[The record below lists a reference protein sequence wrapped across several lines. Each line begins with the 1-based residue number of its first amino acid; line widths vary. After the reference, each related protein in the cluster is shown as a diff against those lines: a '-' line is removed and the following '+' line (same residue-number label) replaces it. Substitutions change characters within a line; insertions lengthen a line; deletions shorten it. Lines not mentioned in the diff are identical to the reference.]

1 MEPYS
6 NYDLEKE
13 LAKEHI
19 EIKRFTNLSYLLWQK
34 PLLRRR
40 LKKKAKK
47 YCKYKLG
54 ADGLDNVYRSIYLG
68 KKKYEEYMELIEKSR
83 ERALELYEELAVAA
97 DEDREVFLKLS
108 EAYALPK
115 ETEEEKK
122 IKQQVLGERS
132 LAATE
137 APFKVMELSL
147 EGLEITEKLVGKSN
161 KMAVSDLGVAAAC
174 FLAACKSA
182 WLNVKINLPYLT
194 DKDRAQ
200 AFEKGGRNILEK
212 VTELSEKIYDAVE
225 KEI

>member
-1 MEPYS
+1 MGKIADMS
-6 NYDLEKE
+6 IKE
-13 LAKEHI
+13 YLDILKTDAPAPGGGGVSGLTAAQGISLTLMVI
-19 EIKRFTNLSYLLWQK
+19 ELT
-34 PLLRRR
+34 
-40 LKKKAKK
+40 
-47 YCKYKLG
+47 
-54 ADGLDNVYRSIYLG
+54 LG

-122 IKQQVLGERS
+122 FKQQVLGERS

-137 APFKVMELSL
+137 APYKVMELSL

-212 VTELSEKIYDAVE
+212 VTALSGKIYDAVE

>member
-1 MEPYS
+1 MGKIADMS
-6 NYDLEKE
+6 IKE
-13 LAKEHI
+13 YLDILKTDAPAPGGGGVSGLTAAQGISLTLMVI
-19 EIKRFTNLSYLLWQK
+19 ELT
-34 PLLRRR
+34 
-40 LKKKAKK
+40 
-47 YCKYKLG
+47 
-54 ADGLDNVYRSIYLG
+54 LG
-68 KKKYEEYMELIEKSR
+68 KKKYEEYRELIEKSR

>member
-1 MEPYS
+1 MGKIADMS
-6 NYDLEKE
+6 IKE
-13 LAKEHI
+13 YLDILKTDAPAPGGGGVSGLTATQGISLTLMVI
-19 EIKRFTNLSYLLWQK
+19 ELT
-34 PLLRRR
+34 
-40 LKKKAKK
+40 
-47 YCKYKLG
+47 
-54 ADGLDNVYRSIYLG
+54 LG

-83 ERALELYEELAVAA
+83 EMALGLYEELAVAA

>member
-1 MEPYS
+1 MGKIADMS
-6 NYDLEKE
+6 IKE
-13 LAKEHI
+13 YLDILKTDAPAPGGGGVSGLTAAQGISLTLMVI
-19 EIKRFTNLSYLLWQK
+19 ELT
-34 PLLRRR
+34 
-40 LKKKAKK
+40 
-47 YCKYKLG
+47 
-54 ADGLDNVYRSIYLG
+54 LG

-108 EAYALPK
+108 EAYALSK

-137 APFKVMELSL
+137 APYKVMELSL

>member
-1 MEPYS
+1 MPT
-6 NYDLEKE
+6 
-13 LAKEHI
+13 I
-19 EIKRFTNLSYLLWQK
+19 
-34 PLLRRR
+34 LLRQPT
-40 LKKKAKK
+40 LAYIVPLPSDKKKPQKRGTKK
-47 YCKYKLG
+47 
-54 ADGLDNVYRSIYLG
+54 N
-68 KKKYEEYMELIEKSR
+68 
-83 ERALELYEELAVAA
+83 
-97 DEDREVFLKLS
+97 
-108 EAYALPK
+108 
-115 ETEEEKK
+115 
-122 IKQQVLGERS
+122 KQQVLGERS

-137 APFKVMELSL
+137 APYKVMELSL

>member
-1 MEPYS
+1 MGKIADMS
-6 NYDLEKE
+6 IKE
-13 LAKEHI
+13 YLDILKTDAPAPGGGGVSGLTAAQGISLTLMVI
-19 EIKRFTNLSYLLWQK
+19 ELT
-34 PLLRRR
+34 
-40 LKKKAKK
+40 
-47 YCKYKLG
+47 
-54 ADGLDNVYRSIYLG
+54 LG

-137 APFKVMELSL
+137 APYKVMELSL

-212 VTELSEKIYDAVE
+212 VTVLSEKIYDAVE

>member
-1 MEPYS
+1 MGKIADMS
-6 NYDLEKE
+6 IKE
-13 LAKEHI
+13 YLDILKTDAPAPGGGGVSGLTAAQGISLTLMVI
-19 EIKRFTNLSYLLWQK
+19 ELT
-34 PLLRRR
+34 
-40 LKKKAKK
+40 
-47 YCKYKLG
+47 
-54 ADGLDNVYRSIYLG
+54 LG

-83 ERALELYEELAVAA
+83 VRALELYEELAVAA

-137 APFKVMELSL
+137 APYKVMELSL

-212 VTELSEKIYDAVE
+212 VTALSEKIYDAVE

>member
-1 MEPYS
+1 MGKIADMS
-6 NYDLEKE
+6 IKE
-13 LAKEHI
+13 YLDILKTDAPAPGGGGVSGLTAAQGISLTLMVI
-19 EIKRFTNLSYLLWQK
+19 ELT
-34 PLLRRR
+34 
-40 LKKKAKK
+40 
-47 YCKYKLG
+47 
-54 ADGLDNVYRSIYLG
+54 LG
-68 KKKYEEYMELIEKSR
+68 KKKYEEYMEIIEKSR

-122 IKQQVLGERS
+122 IKQQILGERS

-137 APFKVMELSL
+137 APYKVMELSL

-212 VTELSEKIYDAVE
+212 VTELSEKIYDTVE

>member
-1 MEPYS
+1 MGKIVDMS
-6 NYDLEKE
+6 IKE
-13 LAKEHI
+13 YLDILKTDAPAPGGGGVSGLTAAQGISLTLMVI
-19 EIKRFTNLSYLLWQK
+19 ELT
-34 PLLRRR
+34 
-40 LKKKAKK
+40 
-47 YCKYKLG
+47 
-54 ADGLDNVYRSIYLG
+54 LG

-97 DEDREVFLKLS
+97 DEDREVFLRLS

-122 IKQQVLGERS
+122 IKQKVLGERS

-137 APFKVMELSL
+137 APYKVMELSL

>member
-1 MEPYS
+1 MGKIADMS
-6 NYDLEKE
+6 IKE
-13 LAKEHI
+13 YLDVLKTDAPAPGGGGVSGLTAVQGISLTLMVI
-19 EIKRFTNLSYLLWQK
+19 ELT
-34 PLLRRR
+34 
-40 LKKKAKK
+40 
-47 YCKYKLG
+47 
-54 ADGLDNVYRSIYLG
+54 LG

-83 ERALELYEELAVAA
+83 ERALGLYEELVVAA

>member
-1 MEPYS
+1 MGKIADMS
-6 NYDLEKE
+6 IKE
-13 LAKEHI
+13 YLDILKTDAPAPGGGGVSGLTAAQGISLTLMVI
-19 EIKRFTNLSYLLWQK
+19 ELT
-34 PLLRRR
+34 
-40 LKKKAKK
+40 
-47 YCKYKLG
+47 
-54 ADGLDNVYRSIYLG
+54 LG

-132 LAATE
+132 LAATK
-137 APFKVMELSL
+137 APYKVMELSL

-212 VTELSEKIYDAVE
+212 VTALSEKIYGAVE

>member
-1 MEPYS
+1 MGKIADMS
-6 NYDLEKE
+6 IKE
-13 LAKEHI
+13 YLDVLKTDAPAPVGGGVSGLTAAQGISLTLMVI
-19 EIKRFTNLSYLLWQK
+19 ELT
-34 PLLRRR
+34 
-40 LKKKAKK
+40 
-47 YCKYKLG
+47 
-54 ADGLDNVYRSIYLG
+54 LG

-83 ERALELYEELAVAA
+83 ERALGLYEELVVAA

>member
-1 MEPYS
+1 MGKIADMS
-6 NYDLEKE
+6 IKE
-13 LAKEHI
+13 YLDILKTDAPAPGGGGVSGLTAALGISLTLMVI
-19 EIKRFTNLSYLLWQK
+19 ELT
-34 PLLRRR
+34 
-40 LKKKAKK
+40 
-47 YCKYKLG
+47 
-54 ADGLDNVYRSIYLG
+54 LG

-122 IKQQVLGERS
+122 NKQQVLGERS

>member
-1 MEPYS
+1 MGKIADMS
-6 NYDLEKE
+6 IKE
-13 LAKEHI
+13 YLDILKTDAPAPGGGGVSGLTAAQGISLTLMVI
-19 EIKRFTNLSYLLWQK
+19 ELT
-34 PLLRRR
+34 
-40 LKKKAKK
+40 
-47 YCKYKLG
+47 
-54 ADGLDNVYRSIYLG
+54 LG
-68 KKKYEEYMELIEKSR
+68 KKKYEEYMEFIEKSR
-83 ERALELYEELAVAA
+83 ERALGLYEELAVAA

-137 APFKVMELSL
+137 APYKVMELSL

-212 VTELSEKIYDAVE
+212 VTALSEKIYDAVE

>member
-1 MEPYS
+1 MGKIADMS
-6 NYDLEKE
+6 IKE
-13 LAKEHI
+13 YLDILKTDAPAPGGGGVSGLTAAQGISLTLMVI
-19 EIKRFTNLSYLLWQK
+19 ELT
-34 PLLRRR
+34 
-40 LKKKAKK
+40 
-47 YCKYKLG
+47 
-54 ADGLDNVYRSIYLG
+54 LG

-83 ERALELYEELAVAA
+83 ERALELYEELVVAA

-122 IKQQVLGERS
+122 NKQQVLGERS

-137 APFKVMELSL
+137 APYKVMELSL

-212 VTELSEKIYDAVE
+212 VTELSERIYDAVE

>member
-1 MEPYS
+1 MGKIADMS
-6 NYDLEKE
+6 IKE
-13 LAKEHI
+13 YLDILKTDAPAPGGGGVSGLTAAQGISLTLMVI
-19 EIKRFTNLSYLLWQK
+19 ELT
-34 PLLRRR
+34 
-40 LKKKAKK
+40 
-47 YCKYKLG
+47 
-54 ADGLDNVYRSIYLG
+54 LG

-83 ERALELYEELAVAA
+83 ERALELYEELVVAA

-137 APFKVMELSL
+137 APYKVMELSL

-212 VTELSEKIYDAVE
+212 VTALSEKIYDAVE

>member
-1 MEPYS
+1 MGKIADMS
-6 NYDLEKE
+6 IKE
-13 LAKEHI
+13 YLDILKTDAPAPGGGGVSGLTAAQGISLTLMVI
-19 EIKRFTNLSYLLWQK
+19 ELT
-34 PLLRRR
+34 
-40 LKKKAKK
+40 
-47 YCKYKLG
+47 
-54 ADGLDNVYRSIYLG
+54 LG

-122 IKQQVLGERS
+122 NKQQILGERS

>member
-1 MEPYS
+1 MGKIADMS
-6 NYDLEKE
+6 IKE
-13 LAKEHI
+13 YLDILKTDAPAPGGGGVSGLTAAQGISLTLMVI
-19 EIKRFTNLSYLLWQK
+19 ELT
-34 PLLRRR
+34 
-40 LKKKAKK
+40 
-47 YCKYKLG
+47 
-54 ADGLDNVYRSIYLG
+54 LG

-137 APFKVMELSL
+137 APYKVMELSL

-212 VTELSEKIYDAVE
+212 VTSLSEKIYDAVE
-225 KEI
+225 KEV

>member
-1 MEPYS
+1 MGKIADMS
-6 NYDLEKE
+6 IKE
-13 LAKEHI
+13 YLDILKTDAPAPGGGGVSGLTATQGISLTLMVI
-19 EIKRFTNLSYLLWQK
+19 ELT
-34 PLLRRR
+34 
-40 LKKKAKK
+40 
-47 YCKYKLG
+47 
-54 ADGLDNVYRSIYLG
+54 LG

-83 ERALELYEELAVAA
+83 VRALELYEELAVAA

-137 APFKVMELSL
+137 APYKVMELSL

-212 VTELSEKIYDAVE
+212 VTALSEKIYDAVE

>member
-1 MEPYS
+1 MGKIADMS
-6 NYDLEKE
+6 IKE
-13 LAKEHI
+13 YLDILKTDAPAPGGGGVSGLTAAQGISLTLMVI
-19 EIKRFTNLSYLLWQK
+19 ELT
-34 PLLRRR
+34 
-40 LKKKAKK
+40 
-47 YCKYKLG
+47 
-54 ADGLDNVYRSIYLG
+54 LG

-83 ERALELYEELAVAA
+83 ERALELYEELSVAA

-122 IKQQVLGERS
+122 FKKQVLGERS

-137 APFKVMELSL
+137 APYKVMELSL

-212 VTELSEKIYDAVE
+212 VTALSEKIYDAVE

>member
-1 MEPYS
+1 MGKIADMS
-6 NYDLEKE
+6 IKE
-13 LAKEHI
+13 YLDILKTDAPAPGGGGVSGLTAAQGISLTLMVI
-19 EIKRFTNLSYLLWQK
+19 ELT
-34 PLLRRR
+34 
-40 LKKKAKK
+40 
-47 YCKYKLG
+47 
-54 ADGLDNVYRSIYLG
+54 LG

-122 IKQQVLGERS
+122 FKQQVLGERS

-212 VTELSEKIYDAVE
+212 VTSLSEKIYDAVE

>member
-1 MEPYS
+1 MGKIADMS
-6 NYDLEKE
+6 IKE
-13 LAKEHI
+13 YLDILKTDAPAPGGGGVSGLTAAQGISLTLMVI
-19 EIKRFTNLSYLLWQK
+19 ELT
-34 PLLRRR
+34 
-40 LKKKAKK
+40 
-47 YCKYKLG
+47 
-54 ADGLDNVYRSIYLG
+54 LG

-122 IKQQVLGERS
+122 FKQQVLGERS

-137 APFKVMELSL
+137 APYKVMELSL

-174 FLAACKSA
+174 LLAACKSA

-212 VTELSEKIYDAVE
+212 VTALSEKIYGAVE

>member
-1 MEPYS
+1 MGKIADMS
-6 NYDLEKE
+6 IKE
-13 LAKEHI
+13 YLDILKTDAPAPGGGGVSGLTAAQGISLTLMVI
-19 EIKRFTNLSYLLWQK
+19 ELT
-34 PLLRRR
+34 
-40 LKKKAKK
+40 
-47 YCKYKLG
+47 
-54 ADGLDNVYRSIYLG
+54 LG

-108 EAYALPK
+108 EAYVLPK

-122 IKQQVLGERS
+122 FKQQVLGERS

>member
-1 MEPYS
+1 MGKIADMS
-6 NYDLEKE
+6 IKE
-13 LAKEHI
+13 YLDILKTDAPAPGGGGVSGLTAAQGISLTLMVI
-19 EIKRFTNLSYLLWQK
+19 ELT
-34 PLLRRR
+34 
-40 LKKKAKK
+40 
-47 YCKYKLG
+47 
-54 ADGLDNVYRSIYLG
+54 LG

-122 IKQQVLGERS
+122 NKQQVLGERS

-137 APFKVMELSL
+137 APYKVMELSL

-212 VTELSEKIYDAVE
+212 VTALSEKIYGAVE

>member
-1 MEPYS
+1 MGKIADMS
-6 NYDLEKE
+6 IKE
-13 LAKEHI
+13 YLDILKTDAPAPGGGGVSGLTAAQGISLTLMVI
-19 EIKRFTNLSYLLWQK
+19 ELT
-34 PLLRRR
+34 
-40 LKKKAKK
+40 
-47 YCKYKLG
+47 
-54 ADGLDNVYRSIYLG
+54 LG

-122 IKQQVLGERS
+122 NKQQVLGERS

-137 APFKVMELSL
+137 APYKVMELSL

>member
-1 MEPYS
+1 MGKIADMS
-6 NYDLEKE
+6 IKE
-13 LAKEHI
+13 YLDILKTDAPAPGGGGVSGLTAAQGISLTLMVI
-19 EIKRFTNLSYLLWQK
+19 ELT
-34 PLLRRR
+34 
-40 LKKKAKK
+40 
-47 YCKYKLG
+47 
-54 ADGLDNVYRSIYLG
+54 LG

-137 APFKVMELSL
+137 APYKVMELSL

-200 AFEKGGRNILEK
+200 AYEKGGRNILEK
-212 VTELSEKIYDAVE
+212 VTALSEKIYDAVE

>member
-1 MEPYS
+1 MGKIADMS
-6 NYDLEKE
+6 IKE
-13 LAKEHI
+13 YLDILKTDAPAPGGGGVSGLTAAQGISLTLMVI
-19 EIKRFTNLSYLLWQK
+19 ELT
-34 PLLRRR
+34 
-40 LKKKAKK
+40 
-47 YCKYKLG
+47 
-54 ADGLDNVYRSIYLG
+54 LG

-83 ERALELYEELAVAA
+83 ERALGLYEELAVAA

-122 IKQQVLGERS
+122 FKKQVLGERS

-137 APFKVMELSL
+137 APYKVMELSL

>member
-1 MEPYS
+1 MGKIADMS
-6 NYDLEKE
+6 IKE
-13 LAKEHI
+13 YLDILKTGAPAPGGGGVSGLTAAQGISLTLMVI
-19 EIKRFTNLSYLLWQK
+19 ELT
-34 PLLRRR
+34 
-40 LKKKAKK
+40 
-47 YCKYKLG
+47 
-54 ADGLDNVYRSIYLG
+54 LG

-137 APFKVMELSL
+137 APYKVMELSL

-212 VTELSEKIYDAVE
+212 VTALSEKIYDAVE

>member
-1 MEPYS
+1 MGKIADMS
-6 NYDLEKE
+6 IKE
-13 LAKEHI
+13 YLDILKTDAPAPGGGGVSGLTAAQGISLTLMVI
-19 EIKRFTNLSYLLWQK
+19 ELT
-34 PLLRRR
+34 
-40 LKKKAKK
+40 
-47 YCKYKLG
+47 
-54 ADGLDNVYRSIYLG
+54 LG

-83 ERALELYEELAVAA
+83 ERALGLYEELAVAA

-122 IKQQVLGERS
+122 FKKQVLGERS

-137 APFKVMELSL
+137 APYKVMELSL

-212 VTELSEKIYDAVE
+212 VTALSEKIYDAVE

>member
-1 MEPYS
+1 MGKIADMS
-6 NYDLEKE
+6 IKE
-13 LAKEHI
+13 YLDILKTDAPAPGGGGVSGLTAAQGISLTLMVI
-19 EIKRFTNLSYLLWQK
+19 ELT
-34 PLLRRR
+34 
-40 LKKKAKK
+40 
-47 YCKYKLG
+47 
-54 ADGLDNVYRSIYLG
+54 LG

-83 ERALELYEELAVAA
+83 VRALELYEELAVAA

>member
-1 MEPYS
+1 MGKIADMS
-6 NYDLEKE
+6 IKE
-13 LAKEHI
+13 YLDVLKTDAPAPGGGGVSGLTAAQGISLTLMVI
-19 EIKRFTNLSYLLWQK
+19 ELT
-34 PLLRRR
+34 
-40 LKKKAKK
+40 
-47 YCKYKLG
+47 
-54 ADGLDNVYRSIYLG
+54 LG

-83 ERALELYEELAVAA
+83 ERALELYEELVVAA

>member
-1 MEPYS
+1 MGKIADMS
-6 NYDLEKE
+6 IKE
-13 LAKEHI
+13 YLDILKTDAPAPGGGGVSGLTAAQGISLTLMVI
-19 EIKRFTNLSYLLWQK
+19 ELT
-34 PLLRRR
+34 
-40 LKKKAKK
+40 
-47 YCKYKLG
+47 
-54 ADGLDNVYRSIYLG
+54 LG

-83 ERALELYEELAVAA
+83 VRALELYEELAVAA

-137 APFKVMELSL
+137 APYKVMELSL

-212 VTELSEKIYDAVE
+212 VTALSGKIYDAVE

>member
-1 MEPYS
+1 MGKIADMS
-6 NYDLEKE
+6 IKE
-13 LAKEHI
+13 YLDILKTDAPAPGGGGVSGLTAAQGISLTLMVI
-19 EIKRFTNLSYLLWQK
+19 ELT
-34 PLLRRR
+34 
-40 LKKKAKK
+40 
-47 YCKYKLG
+47 
-54 ADGLDNVYRSIYLG
+54 LG

-137 APFKVMELSL
+137 APYKVMELSL

-212 VTELSEKIYDAVE
+212 VTSLSEKIYDAVE

>member
-1 MEPYS
+1 MGKIADMS
-6 NYDLEKE
+6 IKE
-13 LAKEHI
+13 YLDILKTDAPAPGGGGVSGLTAAQGISLTLMVI
-19 EIKRFTNLSYLLWQK
+19 ELT
-34 PLLRRR
+34 
-40 LKKKAKK
+40 
-47 YCKYKLG
+47 
-54 ADGLDNVYRSIYLG
+54 LG

-122 IKQQVLGERS
+122 IKQQILGERS

-137 APFKVMELSL
+137 APYKVMELSL

>member
-1 MEPYS
+1 MGKIADMS
-6 NYDLEKE
+6 IKE
-13 LAKEHI
+13 YLDILKTDAPAPGGGGVSGLTATQGISLTLMVI
-19 EIKRFTNLSYLLWQK
+19 ELT
-34 PLLRRR
+34 
-40 LKKKAKK
+40 
-47 YCKYKLG
+47 
-54 ADGLDNVYRSIYLG
+54 LG

-83 ERALELYEELAVAA
+83 VRALELYEELAVAA

-115 ETEEEKK
+115 ETEEEKI

-137 APFKVMELSL
+137 APYKVMELSL

-212 VTELSEKIYDAVE
+212 VTALSEKIYDAVE

>member
-1 MEPYS
+1 MGKIADMS
-6 NYDLEKE
+6 IKE
-13 LAKEHI
+13 YLDILKTDAPAPGGGGVSGLTAAQGISLTLMVI
-19 EIKRFTNLSYLLWQK
+19 ELT
-34 PLLRRR
+34 
-40 LKKKAKK
+40 
-47 YCKYKLG
+47 
-54 ADGLDNVYRSIYLG
+54 LG

-122 IKQQVLGERS
+122 FKQQVLGERS

>member
-1 MEPYS
+1 MGKIADMS
-6 NYDLEKE
+6 IKE
-13 LAKEHI
+13 YLDILKTDAPAPGGGGVSGLTAAQGISLTLMVI
-19 EIKRFTNLSYLLWQK
+19 ELT
-34 PLLRRR
+34 
-40 LKKKAKK
+40 
-47 YCKYKLG
+47 
-54 ADGLDNVYRSIYLG
+54 LG
-68 KKKYEEYMELIEKSR
+68 KKKYEEYMEIIEKSR
-83 ERALELYEELAVAA
+83 ERALELHEELAVAA

-122 IKQQVLGERS
+122 IKQQILGERS

-137 APFKVMELSL
+137 APYKVMELSL

>member
-1 MEPYS
+1 MGKIADMS
-6 NYDLEKE
+6 IKE
-13 LAKEHI
+13 YLDILKTDAPAPGGGGVSGLTAAQGISLTLMVI
-19 EIKRFTNLSYLLWQK
+19 ELT
-34 PLLRRR
+34 
-40 LKKKAKK
+40 
-47 YCKYKLG
+47 
-54 ADGLDNVYRSIYLG
+54 LG

-83 ERALELYEELAVAA
+83 VRALELYEELAVAA

-137 APFKVMELSL
+137 APYKVMELSL

>member
-1 MEPYS
+1 MGKIADMS
-6 NYDLEKE
+6 IKE
-13 LAKEHI
+13 YLDILKTDAPAPGGGGVSGLTAAQGISLTLMVI
-19 EIKRFTNLSYLLWQK
+19 ELT
-34 PLLRRR
+34 
-40 LKKKAKK
+40 
-47 YCKYKLG
+47 
-54 ADGLDNVYRSIYLG
+54 LG

-115 ETEEEKK
+115 ETEEERK

>member
-1 MEPYS
+1 MGKIADMS
-6 NYDLEKE
+6 IKE
-13 LAKEHI
+13 YLDVLKTDAPAPGGGGVSGLTAAQGISLTLMVI
-19 EIKRFTNLSYLLWQK
+19 ELT
-34 PLLRRR
+34 
-40 LKKKAKK
+40 
-47 YCKYKLG
+47 
-54 ADGLDNVYRSIYLG
+54 LG

-83 ERALELYEELAVAA
+83 ERALELYEELVVAA

-137 APFKVMELSL
+137 APYKVMELSL

-200 AFEKGGRNILEK
+200 AFEKSGRNILEK